1 MLQAG
6 ITSRFYMLSGF
17 LKRLEIAC
25 FLEFVLKS
33 LTQRLYNPHLLKYC
47 CLGNLVGNNQ
57 LTGGDTY
64 DGWLLTKK
72 WMRDLGIMGLAI
84 VLYHSMKSNS
94 GCSVKIPEHSPYS

>member
-1 MLQAG
+1 
-6 ITSRFYMLSGF
+6 MLSGF

-64 DGWLLTKK
+64 DGWLLTKTQTPPK
-72 WMRDLGIMGLAI
+72 RNNDLVPKGA
-84 VLYHSMKSNS
+84 
-94 GCSVKIPEHSPYS
+94 GCSDVTMTNIT